1 MERTKKSKQQ
11 KTILNQAEEKSY
23 RQEEK
28 IVLKNCWG
36 WENINEAAC
45 EVFNGIHSTL
55 LQGQYVFGYRNTG
68 KDSPLVQAVVV
79 RFDKDIF
86 GLGVITQGYTCLLP
100 RIPLR
105 YLEEEFVADLKKW
118 KIEKEIVETFIQII
132 NEIKNEITCN

>member
-1 MERTKKSKQQ
+1 M
-11 KTILNQAEEKSY
+11 
-23 RQEEK
+23 
-28 IVLKNCWG
+28 
-36 WENINEAAC
+36 
-45 EVFNGIHSTL
+45 FNGIHSTL

-86 GLGVITQGYTCLLP
+86 GLGVITQGYTYLLP
-100 RIPLR
+100 RVPLR